1 MGCPVWS
8 LSLSR
13 WVWEGWRGQG
23 ILLIGNIHAGDAPLC
38 GWCVMGRV
46 AFPLALWLFCL
57 PVVQEERCEVAIAMW
72 YWRIPAHWSLIF
84 LQVCLVLYGRLAHSA
99 MLLLVVM
106 VNLLTKSQEVSKFHS
121 QRSPRVWI
129 PVCITNFN
137 LWPSGSLRPRLCGVR
152 MTH

>member
-1 MGCPVWS
+1 
-8 LSLSR
+8 
-13 WVWEGWRGQG
+13 
-23 ILLIGNIHAGDAPLC
+23 
-38 GWCVMGRV
+38 MGRV

-72 YWRIPAHWSLIF
+72 CWRIPAHWSLIF
-84 LQVCLVLYGRLAHSA
+84 LQVCLLLYGRLAHSA
-99 MLLLVVM
+99 MLLVVM
-106 VNLLTKSQEVSKFHS
+106 VNLVTKSQEVSKFHS

-152 MTH
+152 MTHQLSLGNLWYGCSFCQQRGVASAIVSHTSQREISGTCKS